1 MKYVRKRKTDT
12 AHQQIYMESRKM
24 ALMNLF
30 VGKEQRPSV
39 GNGLVD
45 KGGEGVEGDELRG
58 QHQHKYTPMCEIDS

>member
-1 MKYVRKRKTDT
+1 
-12 AHQQIYMESRKM
+12 MESRKM